1 MQWNKKNIELSVF
14 EHHCLFNLH
23 QVPKFYWS
31 QRGWPVRSD
40 IQKDACEKIKFTP
53 TIRLVTDMHAMS
65 GYAGDD
71 GPNSIYCEQQ
81 V

>member
-1 MQWNKKNIELSVF
+1 MSVIV
-14 EHHCLFNLH
+14 CLIWIK
-23 QVPKFYWS
+23 VPKFYWS

-53 TIRLVTDMHAMS
+53 TIRSVADMHAIS

-71 GPNSIYCEQQ
+71 GPNSIYWWHQNFLFFLS
-81 V
+81 